1 MNECALPCYPSPT
14 ITNIHSR
21 TMGTADHTLPLGDW
35 LLNCLCYLM
44 GTFMFFH
51 FLSIAYVISYKLSYS
66 FKIWSIFHIIQWC
79 SQTQFG
85 RSPPVFYSTS
95 FPYIRGT
102 VCNYDVNFIRG
113 RVVTAPGNSGSL
125 YLENSDHDLKSNHR
139 IIAFAIIFTETNH
152 QFQSTCI
159 VPAISGRI
167 GSERFGTI
175 ASILPALNEVS
186 GRLDEIVLSKLFV
199 GAGRNLDFGY
209 YFLHSS
215 FVLIA
220 GKFEKL

>member
-1 MNECALPCYPSPT
+1 MLSNGNFHVLSFFV
-14 ITNIHSR
+14 
-21 TMGTADHTLPLGDW
+21 
-35 LLNCLCYLM
+35 NCLCYFIQ
-44 GTFMFFH
+44 TFIFFQNLVN
-51 FLSIAYVISYKLSYS
+51 FPYYS
-66 FKIWSIFHIIQWC
+66 MVLTNPIRQK
-79 SQTQFG
+79 
-85 RSPPVFYSTS
+85 SPPVFYRTS
-95 FPYIRGT
+95 FPYICDT